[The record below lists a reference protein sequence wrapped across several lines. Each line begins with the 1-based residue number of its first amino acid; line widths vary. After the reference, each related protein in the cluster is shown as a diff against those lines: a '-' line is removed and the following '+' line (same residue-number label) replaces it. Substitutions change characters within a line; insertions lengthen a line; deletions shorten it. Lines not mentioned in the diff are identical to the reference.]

1 MHVLFLKGIPK
12 IDDLKTK
19 KNMNKEQLL
28 SKLKVIITP
37 YVQNEE
43 GLQNLNENTDFIKDL
58 EINSANLVDVIL
70 DVEDEF
76 DIEIDNEAMEKMLT
90 VKASIQVIEE
100 KLAAK

>member
-1 MHVLFLKGIPK
+1 
-12 IDDLKTK
+12 
-19 KNMNKEQLL
+19 MNKEQLL
-28 SKLKVIITP
+28 SKLRVIITP

-90 VKASIQVIEE
+90 VKASIQVIEQ
-100 KLAAK
+100 KLKAK